1 MFCFFRFFLERP
13 ALDSWLSGLWQ
24 RIANALNAVNSVFR
38 TFESCTIRF
47 CWLGVMLMPWDSSQ
61 RKKRFNKGW
70 ARTRVKVLERD
81 GYRCQWPVTDA
92 NGFPAG
98 KCGRPA
104 NEVDHMNQNMVH
116 DDDRLN
122 RLWSLCHEHHNIK
135 TQVESTRGKRRAAE
149 RRRDAAFF
157 EHPAFR

>member
-1 MFCFFRFFLERP
+1 M
-13 ALDSWLSGLWQ
+13 
-24 RIANALNAVNSVFR
+24 V
-38 TFESCTIRF
+38 
-47 CWLGVMLMPWDSSQ
+47 PWSSSN
-61 RKKRFNKGW
+61 RKRRFNKGW
-70 ARTRVKVLERD
+70 AKVRLKVLERD

-104 NEVDHMNQNMVH
+104 NEVDHMAQNMVH
-116 DDDRLN
+116 DDDRLS

-157 EHPAFR
+157 EHPAFK

>member
-1 MFCFFRFFLERP
+1 
-13 ALDSWLSGLWQ
+13 
-24 RIANALNAVNSVFR
+24 
-38 TFESCTIRF
+38 
-47 CWLGVMLMPWDSSQ
+47 MLMPWNSSQ

-70 ARTRVKVLERD
+70 AKIRVKVLERD

-116 DDDRLN
+116 DDDRLS
-122 RLWSLCHEHHNIK
+122 RLWSLCHEHHNVK

-149 RRRDAAFF
+149 RRRDEAFYN
-157 EHPAFR
+157 HPAFR